1 MMSRALSAIA
11 TFMLATLGL
20 GPATARA
27 ELAIDIFGGVSWTK
41 STDIAVDGID
51 NTNVNI
57 KGVFKDVDLDPGFTV
72 GLRLGYWV
80 ESLPFLGLGLDGFYF
95 SLPVPSQNVDSTVNV
110 SGKIFNH
117 PISSS
122 SSGKVHLP
130 SFDLPSAGFS
140 PQLML
145 RRPLMTSDE
154 MPKGRFQ
161 PYIGLGPAW
170 AVTIDTDKA
179 ALILGGL
186 VRGGLSFQ
194 LFSHLS
200 LFAEYRYSFFPNF
213 ELRDKSGLHFQTD
226 LDTHNVVGGIS
237 IQVLSAEGDSPCTTC
252 S

>member
-1 MMSRALSAIA
+1 MTTTRALCAIA
-11 TFMLATLGL
+11 TFLLATLGL
-20 GPATARA
+20 GAAPARA

-41 STDIAVDGID
+41 SSDIAIDGID
-51 NTNVNI
+51 NTNVSI
-57 KGVFKDVDLDPGFTV
+57 KGVLKDVELDPGFTV
-72 GLRLGYWV
+72 GLRLGYWF
-80 ESLPFLGLGLDGFYF
+80 EFAPFLGLGLDGFFF

-110 SGKIFNH
+110 SGKIFDK
-117 PISSS
+117 PISSTN
-122 SSGKVHLP
+122 SGQVRLP
-130 SFDLPSAGFS
+130 SFELPSAGFS
-140 PQLML
+140 PQLNL
-145 RRPLMTSDE
+145 RWPLFTSNDL
-154 MPKGRFQ
+154 PKGRLQ

-170 AVTIDTDKA
+170 AVTVDTDKA

-237 IQVLSAEGDSPCTTC
+237 IRF
-252 S
+252 

>member
-1 MMSRALSAIA
+1 MMTRAACAIA
-11 TFMLATLGL
+11 TFMVATLGL
-20 GPATARA
+20 GAAPARA

-41 STDIAVDGID
+41 STDVAVDGID
-51 NTNVNI
+51 DSNVSI

-72 GLRLGYWV
+72 GLRLGYWF

-95 SLPVPSQNVDSTVNV
+95 SLPVPAQTVSTTVNV
-110 SGKIFNH
+110 SGKIFDK

-122 SSGKVHLP
+122 NSGQARLP
-130 SFDLPSAGFS
+130 SFELPSAGFS

-145 RRPLMTSDE
+145 RWPLLTSNDL
-154 MPKGRFQ
+154 PKGRLQ

-186 VRGGLSFQ
+186 VRGGISFQ
-194 LFSHLS
+194 LFRHLS

-213 ELRDKSGLHFQTD
+213 ELRDKSGLHFTTD

-237 IQVLSAEGDSPCTTC
+237 FRF
-252 S
+252 